1 MATIIVKTHHQNQS
15 ETVVKLMTEQPQ
27 VPVIKANSYTQYE
40 LINEATG
47 LAPAKAVIRRVGND
61 MEISFDEFSR
71 DTDLIIEDYYSHTN
85 QAIIGQIDEGK
96 YLNYLPVTGETNAY
110 TTQILNPDAYNPLL
124 VTESDHSPFWATL
137 GLENPWWL
145 AAGIVPI
152 VILASR
158 GSDDDDKDNKD
169 KDSGNKVP
177 VLTVTQITGFTE
189 KDADAKAGAIVAK
202 YSTTDKDKNDKV
214 TVKLSDE
221 IHYAL
226 DNKGNVTLT
235 QKGADL
241 IANGESLPAFTLTPN
256 DGKADGNKASINPM
270 VNSKITVSV
279 SDIKDFIEDDA
290 ATVKGAIVAKY
301 KIEGDDSTKATVIL
315 SDTINYGFDDKGNVV
330 LTEKGAALANS
341 GKELPAFTLTPQ
353 TGTQA
358 GQPVSVDPKVT
369 MVNDA
374 PILTVTETTV
384 FVQTYKN
391 IKAGNIVAKYTV
403 ADEDGDS
410 TSVSLSDT
418 EHYKLDNKGN
428 VLLTQKGVDLIS
440 SGAELPPFK
449 LTPNDSIVNGNAVLV
464 GPEIN
469 SAPELTI
476 TKTNVITNT
485 DGEVKAGAIVASFKT
500 TDLDSPSVTVKL
512 SDETNY
518 ALDGKGNV
526 ILTEKG
532 AALVNG
538 DKALP
543 EFTLTP
549 NDAAQDG
556 TDVVVNPNGSDSA
569 VPTSSI
575 LLAFSET
582 FSKSLPEHSVDFD
595 WADNAASSEVN
606 VSPLSN
612 AASVEIGLKD
622 LFTDSTAQL
631 YSDNGVENIAAKQA
645 EIPNEANVASQL
657 YSPTI
662 MMTPAEMDILQAII

>member
-1 MATIIVKTHHQNQS
+1 MANIIVKTHTQNQ
-15 ETVVKLMTEQPQ
+15 TKIVLKIMTDQPQ
-27 VPVIKANSYTQYE
+27 VPVIPVIPASSHTRYE
-40 LINEATG
+40 LIDEATG
-47 LAPAKAVIRRVGND
+47 LAPTKAVIKRVGND
-61 MEISFDEFSR
+61 MAVSFDEINR
-71 DTDLIIEDYYSHTN
+71 DTDLIIKDYYNYTD
-85 QAIIGQIDEGK
+85 QAIVGQTVDGVFRD
-96 YLNYLPVTGETNAY
+96 YLPISGESNAY
-110 TTQILNPDAYNPLL
+110 TDQFLNNGGYTPIVA
-124 VTESDHSPFWATL
+124 TETSQSPIWTAL
-137 GLENPWWL
+137 LENPWGL
-145 AAGIVPI
+145 ALGLAPI
-152 VILASR
+152 AIYAAQKST
-158 GSDDDDKDNKD
+158 DDDEGNSD
-169 KDSGNKVP
+169 KDSNNTAP
-177 VLTVTQITGFTE
+177 VLTVTQIVGFDI
-189 KDADAKAGAIVAK
+189 KDAEAKAGAIVAK

-221 IHYAL
+221 THYAL

-256 DGKADGNKASINPM
+256 DGKVDGNKATINPM
-270 VNSKITVSV
+270 VNANVKISV
-279 SDIKDFIEDDA
+279 TEVNNFIEDDA
-290 ATVKGAIVAKY
+290 GTKKGAIVAKY
-301 KIEGDDSTKATVIL
+301 KIEGDDASKASVSL
-315 SDTINYGFDDKGNVV
+315 SDTVNYGVDDKGNVV

-384 FVQTYKN
+384 FVQTDKN

-403 ADEDGDS
+403 ADEDGDT

-449 LTPNDSIVNGNAVLV
+449 LTPTDSIVNGNAVLV

-476 TKTNVITNT
+476 TKITDFTNA

-500 TDLDSPSVTVKL
+500 VDLDSPSVTVKL

-543 EFTLTP
+543 EFILTP

-556 TDVVVNPNGSDSA
+556 ADVTVNPNGSDSA
-569 VPTSSI
+569 ASTSSTFMA
-575 LLAFSET
+575 LSET
-582 FSKSLPEHSVDFD
+582 FSD
-595 WADNAASSEVN
+595 
-606 VSPLSN
+606 

-622 LFTDSTAQL
+622 LFSDAHAKL
-631 YSDNGVENIAAKQA
+631 YSADAVENAAAKPA
-645 EIPNEANVASQL
+645 VIANDANGDSQIGNITSQL
-657 YSPTI
+657 YSSTI
-662 MMTPAEMDILQAII
+662 MVTPAEMDILQAII